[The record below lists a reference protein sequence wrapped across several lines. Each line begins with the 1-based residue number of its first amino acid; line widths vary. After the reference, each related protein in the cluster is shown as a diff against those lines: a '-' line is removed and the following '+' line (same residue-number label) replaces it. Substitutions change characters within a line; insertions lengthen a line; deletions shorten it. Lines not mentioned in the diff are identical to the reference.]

1 MRKVATQFAV
11 SKIIVKNRHAQQQ
24 NEANLQ
30 RKQRGKRQFSHL
42 TNAEVFVKALV
53 ADHQEVTRVE
63 LCELFAIKT
72 ENWVSRTTRCCC
84 VQKIGLHRKK
94 NMVQ

>member
-1 MRKVATQFAV
+1 MRKVATRFAV
-11 SKIIVKNRHAQQQ
+11 SKIIVKNRHEQQQ

-53 ADHQEVTRVE
+53 ADYQEVTRVE

-72 ENWVSRTTRCCC
+72 GNWVSRTAMCRC
-84 VQKIGLHRKK
+84 VQKLGVHRKK
-94 NMVQ
+94 NLVQ